1 VKVEPERELVKR
13 VSPFVLPAAVLAG
26 VAGWL
31 IDGSGAAWSAVI
43 AIVIVY
49 LNFVANALSI
59 AWASSVSPTAVSV
72 VALGGYVVR
81 LIIYT
86 VALVL
91 LDKTSWFSATAF
103 IAALIPAVVAVLIY
117 EAKFMTGPM
126 QADLW
131 SFERTERR

>member
-1 VKVEPERELVKR
+1 VKVVPERELVKK
-13 VSPFVLPAAVLAG
+13 VSPFVVPAVVLAG

-31 IDGSGAAWSAVI
+31 IGGSGAAWSAVI

-59 AWASSVSPTAVSV
+59 AWAASVSPTAVSV

-91 LDKTSWFSATAF
+91 LNKTSWFSAAAF
-103 IAALIPAVVAVLIY
+103 IAALIPAVTAVLVF
-117 EAKFMTGPM
+117 EAKFLTGPM

-131 SFERTERR
+131 NFEGSGRR